1 MKNISNALSAHL
13 GQELTTLA
21 ELVRIT
27 RRDGVVVAFTSHDAD
42 LVFGDVTY
50 HADGAFSADK
60 LIQNTELKARDFEV
74 VGLMDSDLID
84 ENDLVTGLYDH
95 ARVDVFLCNWADL
108 SQGTL
113 HIRRGWLGEVSVS
126 GGRYAAG
133 LRGFHDLLTRKV
145 GEAYT
150 PECRFCFGDARCA
163 VDKASYTFSGFVTA
177 TQDARTFFDTTQ
189 TQASGAFDNGLLT
202 WTSGASA
209 GLGCEVCTW
218 DLSTGCMTLW
228 LPMTKTISY
237 GDTYE
242 VVAGCDK
249 RFSTCRT
256 RFGNAVNYGGFP
268 YLPGIGKIM
277 EYPDG

>member
-1 MKNISNALSAHL
+1 MKSIGTALTMHL

-21 ELVRIT
+21 ELVRIMRT
-27 RRDGVVVAFTSHDAD
+27 DGLVIGFTSHDAD
-42 LVFGDVTY
+42 VIVDGVTY

-60 LIQNTELKARDFEV
+60 MIQNTALKTKDYEV
-74 VGLMDSDLID
+74 VGLLDSDLIA
-84 ENDLVTGLYDH
+84 ENDLAAGLYDH

-108 SQGTL
+108 SQGVV
-113 HIRRGWLGEVSVS
+113 HIRRGWLGEVALS

-145 GEAYT
+145 GETYT
-150 PECRFCFGDARCA
+150 PECRFCFGDTRCGKNKE
-163 VDKASYTFSGFVTA
+163 DFTFSGFVTA

-189 TQASGAFDNGLLT
+189 TQATGVFDDGLLT
-202 WTSGASA
+202 WTSGANA
-209 GLGCEVCTW
+209 GAACEVCKW
-218 DLSTGCMTLW
+218 DLTTGSFTLW
-228 LPMTKTISY
+228 LPLPYAVAY
-237 GDTYE
+237 GDTYD
-242 VVAGCDK
+242 VIAGCDK

-256 RFGNAVNYGGFP
+256 RFNNAVNYGGFP